1 MNLQVQRL
9 QLILQAFYKGH
20 AQSRLKQVLREAGL
34 VQDLMFAALELLD
47 LARDVRR
54 SLVVTQVQRHLRHQF
69 GIQRHVLIIVK
80 LQE

>member
-1 MNLQVQRL
+1 M
-9 QLILQAFYKGH
+9 QAFYEGH

-34 VQDLMFAALELLD
+34 VQDLMFLALELLD
-47 LARDVRR
+47 LTSDVGS
-54 SLVVTQVQRHLRHQF
+54 SLVVTQVERHLRHQV